1 LCIQILRLGKVLLER
16 GQGLFSE
23 SL

>member
-1 LCIQILRLGKVLLER
+1 LCIQILRLSKVLLER